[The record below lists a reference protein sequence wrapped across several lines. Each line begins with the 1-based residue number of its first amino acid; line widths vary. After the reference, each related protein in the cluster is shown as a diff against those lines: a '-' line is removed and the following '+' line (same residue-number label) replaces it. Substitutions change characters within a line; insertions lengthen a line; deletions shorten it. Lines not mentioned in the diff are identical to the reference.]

1 MSTDRQDFEPNNNL
15 MLMTLACFIIYCY
28 KTNFDTVEN
37 NTVVMLGKKKKERK
51 TCIINA
57 FGREKKS
64 RIVKKILPDLCP

>member
-1 MSTDRQDFEPNNNL
+1 
-15 MLMTLACFIIYCY
+15 
-28 KTNFDTVEN
+28 
-37 NTVVMLGKKKKERK
+37 VMLGKKKKKRK

>member
-1 MSTDRQDFEPNNNL
+1 

-51 TCIINA
+51 ICIINA

>member
-28 KTNFDTVEN
+28 QTNFDTVEN
-37 NTVVMLGKKKKERK
+37 TGVMLEKKKEERK

-57 FGREKKS
+57 GGREKTS
-64 RIVKKILPDLCP
+64 HIVKEILPDLCP